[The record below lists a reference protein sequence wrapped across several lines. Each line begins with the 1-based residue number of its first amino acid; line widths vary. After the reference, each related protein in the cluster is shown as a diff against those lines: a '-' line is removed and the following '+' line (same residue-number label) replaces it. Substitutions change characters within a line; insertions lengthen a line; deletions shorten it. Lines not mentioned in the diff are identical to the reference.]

1 MNENDTYNP
10 RVHWFAVLTAL
21 ATLGLIGVGGVV
33 TSEGVGMAV
42 PDWPNTYGYNMFFFP
57 FSQWVG
63 GILWE
68 HSHRLFASGV
78 GLLTLILS
86 IWFFGRPGRSF
97 LRYFLSPLCGLGALL
112 AYNLEEPRIQDAIFL
127 FSLFAVSLIVS
138 FVWPRCDR
146 ARPLLRW
153 MGGIALLGVIAQGV
167 LGGLRV
173 TLFADQIGIIHAA
186 LAQLFLIFMCSIAL
200 FTSKWWSC
208 LRVKGFQSLKIRLI
222 GYGLVILT
230 GMTFLQLV
238 LGASMRHQ
246 HAGLAVSEFPLLA
259 YGEIWPATDDASL
272 AKVNQSRIDYR
283 DFNPITKNH
292 VHLHMAHRLMALTLF
307 IVAAIFV
314 TLSMRVLPRGHGLG
328 SGLILWF
335 SAICLQALLGAAT
348 VWSNKAAD
356 IATLHV
362 VFGAVT
368 LALGTLLS
376 IIAVRLAH
384 PVSSRASVSAE
395 PFEDL
400 ATVSKRSASGM
411 AHSLF

>member
-1 MNENDTYNP
+1 MSEIDAYNP
-10 RVHWFAVLTAL
+10 RVHWFAVLTAI

-33 TSEGVGMAV
+33 TSQGVGMAV

-86 IWFFGRPGRSF
+86 IWLFGRRGRLF
-97 LRYFLSPLCGLGALL
+97 LRYFFSPLCGIGALV
-112 AYNLEEPRIQDAIFL
+112 AYTMEEPRMQDALFL
-127 FSLFAVSLIVS
+127 GSLFVISLIVS
-138 FVWPRCDR
+138 FIWPHCERS
-146 ARPLLRW
+146 RPLLRW
-153 MGGIALLGVIAQGV
+153 MGVIALLGVIAQGV

-173 TLFADQIGIIHAA
+173 TLFADQIGIFHAA

-200 FTSKWWSC
+200 ITSKWWNR
-208 LRVKGFQSLKIRLI
+208 LRVKGYEALKSRFI
-222 GYGLVILT
+222 GFGLVFLT
-230 GMTFLQLV
+230 VMTFGQLV

-246 HAGLAVSEFPLLA
+246 HAGLAVAEFPLVA
-259 YGEIWPATDDASL
+259 YGKVWPATDEASL
-272 AKVNQSRIDYR
+272 AKLNQGRIDHR

-292 VHLHMAHRLMALTLF
+292 VTLHMAHRLMAMTLF
-307 IVAAIFV
+307 ILAAVFV
-314 TLSMRVLPRGHGLG
+314 SLSIRSLPRGHALG
-328 SGLILWF
+328 SGLIVWF

-384 PVSSRASVSAE
+384 PVSSRASLSAE
-395 PFEDL
+395 PFVDL
-400 ATVSKRSASGM
+400 ASVSKRSTPGM
-411 AHSLF
+411 A

>member
-1 MNENDTYNP
+1 MSEIDAYNP
-10 RVHWFAVLTAL
+10 RVHWFAVLTAI

-33 TSEGVGMAV
+33 TSQGVGMAV

-86 IWFFGRPGRSF
+86 IWLFGRRGRLF
-97 LRYFLSPLCGLGALL
+97 LRYFFSPLCGIGALV
-112 AYNLEEPRIQDAIFL
+112 AYTMEEPRMQDALFL
-127 FSLFAVSLIVS
+127 GSLFVISLIVS
-138 FVWPRCDR
+138 FIWPRCER
-146 ARPLLRW
+146 SRPLLRW
-153 MGGIALLGVIAQGV
+153 MGVIALLGVIAQGV

-173 TLFADQIGIIHAA
+173 TLFADQIGIFHAA

-200 FTSKWWSC
+200 ITSKWWNR
-208 LRVKGFQSLKIRLI
+208 LRVKGYEALKSRFI
-222 GYGLVILT
+222 GCGLVFLT
-230 GMTFLQLV
+230 VMTFGQLV

-246 HAGLAVSEFPLLA
+246 HAGLAVAEFPLVA
-259 YGEIWPATDDASL
+259 YGKVWPATDEASL
-272 AKVNQSRIDYR
+272 AKLNQGRIDHR

-292 VHLHMAHRLMALTLF
+292 VTLHMAHRLMAMTLF
-307 IVAAIFV
+307 ILAAVFV
-314 TLSMRVLPRGHGLG
+314 SLSIRSLPRGHALG
-328 SGLILWF
+328 SGLIVWF

-395 PFEDL
+395 PFVDL
-400 ATVSKRSASGM
+400 ASVSKRSTPGM
-411 AHSLF
+411 A